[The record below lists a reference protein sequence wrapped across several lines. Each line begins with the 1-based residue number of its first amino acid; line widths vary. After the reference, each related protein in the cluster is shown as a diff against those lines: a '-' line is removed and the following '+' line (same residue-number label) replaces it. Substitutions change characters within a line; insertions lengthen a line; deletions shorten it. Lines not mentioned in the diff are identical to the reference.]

1 MKHCPGCLKQ
11 RDTDFAYC
19 SACIKNI
26 FKNNKNITPYLDF
39 DKNKYI
45 SIRYQLSSHFS
56 ISGVQDKISLKID
69 NNRLVPTDTGGEY
82 ILKPVPV
89 NHIPN
94 FQSDVPANEHLTMQI
109 AAQIFKINTA
119 RNALIYF
126 KDGEPAYIVKRF
138 DLDGKVKKA
147 QEDFCQLIE
156 ISEESHGKN
165 YKYSF
170 SYEKGS
176 EVIKRY
182 CSAQKIELEKYFFLI
197 LFNYY
202 SANGDAHLKNFSLI
216 RTEDKDYVLS
226 PAYDLL
232 ATSIHFP
239 DESRMA
245 LDLFENY
252 ETESFKING
261 FYKRGDFI
269 SLAEILGIK
278 KDRVVKMFEK
288 FSKSEK
294 NIIEMIEKSYLSDKA
309 KEQYTLLIADRMK
322 AMKD

>member
-1 MKHCPGCLKQ
+1 MKQCPGCLKQ
-11 RDTDFAYC
+11 RDTDLAYC
-19 SACIKNI
+19 SACIKNV

-119 RNALIYF
+119 RNALIRF

-138 DLDGKVKKA
+138 DVDGKNKRP

-156 ISEESHGKN
+156 ISQESHGKN

-182 CSAQKIELEKYFFLI
+182 CAAQKIEMEKYFFLI

-202 SANGDAHLKNFSLI
+202 FANGDAHLKNFSLI
-216 RTEDKDYVLS
+216 RTEDKDYILS

-252 ETESFKING
+252 ETESFKVNG
-261 FYKRGDFI
+261 FYKRDDFLH
-269 SLAEILGIK
+269 LAEIFKIK
-278 KDRVVKMFEK
+278 AFRAGKMLERFNE
-288 FSKSEK
+288 SEK
-294 NIIEMIEKSYLSDKA
+294 KINDMIEKSYLSDKA
-309 KEQYTLLIADRMK
+309 KEKYASLFADRIK